1 MMKKHEGKMHG
12 KKHGKKQERSEM
24 RALKRAGASRAVMA
38 EEAAEYGMKDG
49 GYVCGHRSKQDYGKR

>member
-12 KKHGKKQERSEM
+12 KKGASKHGRSEM

-49 GYVCGHRSKQDYGKR
+49 GYVCGHRGKQDYGKR